1 MFHSRCSFNVFRNSI
16 PNWSAWKNEWVTK

>member
-1 MFHSRCSFNVFRNSI
+1 MIHRRCSFNVLRIRI